1 VVWCATVSLKA
12 VIHSRRK
19 AERKLKS
26 ICRQLSQTH
35 RVANRGHQPC
45 AGSATEWDPSARGLP
60 TRTGPRGP
68 RGISRTLRSPPPDDL
83 LTEPDQTTSS
93 QPSGLKGH
101 GRARTARPKAAAR
114 PPPGG
119 GAGGA
124 RCADASNAR
133 GHLIITQTFTYEEF
147 SVRPT
152 QCVSLYFFCFRV
164 YSRINQHHPI
174 PTD

>member
-1 VVWCATVSLKA
+1 MVWCATVSLKA

-68 RGISRTLRSPPPDDL
+68 RGISRTLPLP
-83 LTEPDQTTSS
+83 QTTCLQSRIRQLLHS
-93 QPSGLKGH
+93 QAASRAMAER
-101 GRARTARPKAAAR
+101 GRPARKPPQDRPPVAELAVPGARTPRM
-114 PPPGG
+114 
-119 GAGGA
+119 
-124 RCADASNAR
+124 
-133 GHLIITQTFTYEEF
+133 LVVILL
-147 SVRPT
+147 
-152 QCVSLYFFCFRV
+152 SLKR
-164 YSRINQHHPI
+164 SLMRNSQ
-174 PTD
+174 